1 MITQQQIHNIIV
13 EEANGWQKAY
23 LSQQCGN
30 DVETIKKVEQ
40 SMANVLN
47 AIISGIN
54 ISKELEKDD
63 SWCRRKNNSRS
74 RRFFN
79 SIW

>member
-30 DVETIKKVEQ
+30 DVETLKKVEQ
-40 SMANVLN
+40 TMADFLN
-47 AIISGIN
+47 GVISGIQN
-54 ISKELEKDD
+54 KGTDYLNTRIEK
-63 SWCRRKNNSRS
+63 
-74 RRFFN
+74 
-79 SIW
+79 

>member
-47 AIISGIN
+47 AIISGI
-54 ISKELEKDD
+54 
-63 SWCRRKNNSRS
+63 KNGGTDYLNTR
-74 RRFFN
+74 
-79 SIW
+79 IEE